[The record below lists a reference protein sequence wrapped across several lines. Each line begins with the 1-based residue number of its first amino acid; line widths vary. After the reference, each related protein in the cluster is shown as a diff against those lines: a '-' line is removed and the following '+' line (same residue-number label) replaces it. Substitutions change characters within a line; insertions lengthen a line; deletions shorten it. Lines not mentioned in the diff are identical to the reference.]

1 MAKSTLGSLSLN
13 VIMVIY
19 CNDLL
24 LKEGIDLI
32 ILHKKRILLELD
44 IFIGSLRKYTVG
56 IILNWFVIYSVLYM
70 FINSLLTE
78 NVKKIWI

>member
-24 LKEGIDLI
+24 LKERIDLI